1 MPAFI
6 VFADDPA
13 PSIALPTAFAGLA
26 DLRWRLIDDVG
37 FAHGGEVNGAA
48 RIALPMNLPPGAYRL
63 SLIAREARE
72 TFRVLVRP
80 PHAYLS
86 PAFQRGERAW
96 GFGVNL
102 YALRS
107 ARNWGVGD
115 FTDLKSI
122 IGIASELGARIVGV
136 NPLHALNSLDPKAVS
151 PYSPLSR
158 FFLNPTYIDVEA
170 IPEFATIADRF
181 RADEVSFRE
190 ALAWMSSD
198 AHVTSFADLIK
209 RSYLEAL
216 HATFQENASLE
227 RRRAFDRFVTRD
239 PVRLQRF
246 TRYEALNEKFAPAKN
261 PGGVTL
267 KPDGTRV
274 QVLNFT
280 VPNEPPNNWL
290 SWPETYRDPASPEV
304 ERFALEP
311 EARRRIDFFTYLQFV
326 ADEQL
331 ASVSEYARSAG
342 VVLYCDLAVGVA
354 ADSADVWA
362 ERDKYLFDRT
372 IGAPPDPLGPL
383 GQNWGLAPLDPVALE
398 RDGGATIA
406 ALLRANMA
414 HAGALRID
422 HVMSLG
428 RLFLIPR
435 GGEARDGA
443 YGEYPLETALA
454 ATTIESA
461 RAECLVI
468 GEDLGTVVDG
478 FRERMVRESILS
490 YRVLLFGREHDGS
503 FSPPE
508 AYPASS
514 LATGSTHDLPTL
526 PGWVLGRD
534 IDARARAGLAG
545 DEAVAQEHAVRRVD
559 ATRLLEALQ
568 AAGELDGETV
578 ERLHRTI
585 DQRTADGGAYAARVA
600 AAYRFLANTPARI
613 VLVQLD
619 DILGELDQ
627 VNVPGTFNEYPNW
640 RRKNHVAVEDI
651 AGDERVKSL
660 AAQLCHRIRGGPV
673 G

>member
-1 MPAFI
+1 VTPAFI

-13 PSIALPTAFAGLA
+13 PSIALPTAFAGVA

-37 FAHGGEVNGAA
+37 FAHGGEANGAA
-48 RIALPMNLPPGAYRL
+48 RIALPMNLPPGAYHL

-102 YALRS
+102 YAVRS

-170 IPEFATIADRF
+170 VPEFTTVPEFATVAHRC
-181 RADEVSFRE
+181 RE
-190 ALAWMSSD
+190 ALAAKTSD
-198 AHVTSFADLIK
+198 SHVRSFADLMK
-209 RSYLEAL
+209 RNVLEGL
-216 HATFQENASLE
+216 HAVFQENASVE
-227 RRRAFDRFVTRD
+227 RRRAFNRFIMRD
-239 PVRLQRF
+239 PVRLRQF
-246 TRYEALNEKFAPAKN
+246 ARYEALSEKFAREQN
-261 PGGVTL
+261 P
-267 KPDGTRV
+267 
-274 QVLNFT
+274 
-280 VPNEPPNNWL
+280 VPTEPFSSWL
-290 SWPETYRDPASPEV
+290 SWPEAYRDPASPEV

-342 VVLYCDLAVGVA
+342 VMLYCDLAVGVA

-585 DQRTADGGAYAARVA
+585 DQRTADGGAYAALVA

-640 RRKNHVAVEDI
+640 RRKNHVAVEEI

-660 AAQLCHRIRGGPV
+660 AAQLCHRIRGGSV